1 MTELYRTSLE
11 KLKYEN
17 NLDRPTAKRTRESSV
32 GFWSW
37 EPERHVSH
45 LKYLIDLFFEV
56 SGIARS
62 DNNIKSEDEHRC
74 KRCCLLLKNSN
85 PMSSE
90 FKKHKKVCPWP
101 RINRSGSKAD
111 KAIQH
116 QKKVETAKEQSFL
129 QIGSQ
134 KIENVFNFKYLGCW
148 LQSDGTFDFELKARI
163 DQANAAFGQL
173 FNIWQNEMLD
183 LDLKI
188 RIYKAAVVSIAIYGS
203 SSWLLNDDMC
213 KAIKSW
219 NNKNLHHITN
229 ESYDKGYNDPTFS
242 ITIAIKQRRLKWL
255 RKILTEP
262 SFYYSKAYMMLKYQF
277 QNGRE
282 GNAFEDIPEDLSWQ
296 DLINLLGDKEK
307 VRELSASFNN

>member
-1 MTELYRTSLE
+1 MY
-11 KLKYEN
+11 
-17 NLDRPTAKRTRESSV
+17 
-32 GFWSW
+32 
-37 EPERHVSH
+37 
-45 LKYLIDLFFEV
+45 
-56 SGIARS
+56 
-62 DNNIKSEDEHRC
+62 
-74 KRCCLLLKNSN
+74 
-85 PMSSE
+85 
-90 FKKHKKVCPWP
+90 
-101 RINRSGSKAD
+101 
-111 KAIQH
+111 
-116 QKKVETAKEQSFL
+116 
-129 QIGSQ
+129 SQ

-203 SSWLLNDDMC
+203 SSWLLNDDLC

-229 ESYDKGYNDPTFS
+229 ESYDKGYNDPIFN
-242 ITIAIKQRRLKWL
+242 ITKAIKQRRLKWL
-255 RKILTEP
+255 RKILTKP
-262 SFYYSKAYMMLKYQF
+262 SFYYSNAYMMLKYQF

-282 GNAFEDIPEDLSWQ
+282 GNAFEDIPANCESWQ

-307 VRELSASFNN
+307 VRELSASFKN

>member
-1 MTELYRTSLE
+1 M
-11 KLKYEN
+11 
-17 NLDRPTAKRTRESSV
+17 
-32 GFWSW
+32 
-37 EPERHVSH
+37 
-45 LKYLIDLFFEV
+45 
-56 SGIARS
+56 
-62 DNNIKSEDEHRC
+62 
-74 KRCCLLLKNSN
+74 
-85 PMSSE
+85 
-90 FKKHKKVCPWP
+90 
-101 RINRSGSKAD
+101 
-111 KAIQH
+111 
-116 QKKVETAKEQSFL
+116 
-129 QIGSQ
+129 
-134 KIENVFNFKYLGCW
+134 LG
-148 LQSDGTFDFELKARI
+148 
-163 DQANAAFGQL
+163 
-173 FNIWQNEMLD
+173 

-203 SSWLLNDDMC
+203 SSWLLNDDLC

-242 ITIAIKQRRLKWL
+242 ITIAIKQKRLKWL